1 MYKFGEL
8 ADEQMADKILQDL
21 NGKNIASTK
30 KMEQGFFGLYVEKEK
45 DLETAFDTFRVR
57 LGFAPHFEMSE
68 EMKQIASIPWG
79 MATKLIMIFSLII
92 SVSMLITKSTES
104 FVLLY
109 FSNSL
114 TEFMP
119 EITQGQWWRLWT
131 PMFLHFGFLHIIFN
145 LLCFKDFGSLV
156 EHQHGLKNFL
166 LWVLVLGLFSNL
178 GQYLVQGPRFGG
190 LSGVLFGLL
199 GIVWTYKIFHAESV
213 YALPKSS
220 VVMLLVWF
228 FICLVGLLPG
238 IANTAHAVGLS
249 LGMAIGIIQGLKN
262 SKTPVN
268 GRDLFMYSST
278 SLIILLATLVIEYY
292 RMDSSYF
299 YQNL

>member
-21 NGKNIASTK
+21 NAKQIAAFKKN
-30 KMEQGFFGLYVEKEK
+30 EVHFFGLYVENEEHL
-45 DLETAFDTFRVR
+45 DLAFDTFRVR
-57 LGFAPHFEMSE
+57 LGFAPHFEISE
-68 EMKQIASIPWG
+68 EMRQIANVPWG
-79 MATKLIMIFSLII
+79 MATKLMMLFSLMI
-92 SVSMLITKSTES
+92 SVTMLVTKSTDS
-104 FVLLY
+104 ATLLY

-131 PMFLHFGFLHIIFN
+131 PMFLHFGLLHIIFN

-156 EHQHGLKNFL
+156 EHQHGLRNFL
-166 LWVLVLGLFSNL
+166 IWVLVLGLCSNL

-199 GIVWTYKIFHAESV
+199 GIVWTYKVFHAESE

-228 FICLVGLLPG
+228 FICLIGLLPG

-249 LGMAIGIIQGLKN
+249 LGMAIGIFQGLKN
-262 SKTPVN
+262 TKAPLNS
-268 GRDLFMYSST
+268 RDLFLYSSA
-278 SLIILLATLVIEYY
+278 SLMILLATLVIEYY
-292 RMDSSYF
+292 RMGSNYF